1 MTRSFEAGRGTG
13 MTGNPAAWY
22 PDPARR
28 HQFRY
33 WDGER
38 WTVNVADGGIASV
51 DPSMELP
58 PASDADI
65 PEHLAAVSD
74 PVRDRPRQRRTWL
87 VVLAAAAG
95 LAVGGLAVLS
105 LLGGGSGEQP
115 PVAPLDTEQQ
125 SHAIEQLYFD
135 HIPLGLPEPKVIA
148 ALGKAPEDAK
158 SYMTKGVVRSGDIKS
173 SCIYY
178 NRLGASFGSRFEF
191 CFKDSLLTQKGSY

>member
-1 MTRSFEAGRGTG
+1 MTRSFEAGRGAG
-13 MTGNPAAWY
+13 MPEHPAAWY

-33 WDGER
+33 WDGGR
-38 WTVNVADGGIASV
+38 WTVNVADDGIASV

-58 PASDADI
+58 AASDADI
-65 PEHLAAVSD
+65 PEHLAPVSD
-74 PVRDRPRQRRTWL
+74 PVRDPPRQRRTWL

-95 LAVGGLAVLS
+95 LAVGGIAVLS
-105 LLGGGSGEQP
+105 LLGGGSGDQQHA
-115 PVAPLDTEQQ
+115 APLDTEQQ
-125 SHAIEQLYFD
+125 SHAIKQLYFD

-158 SYMTKGVVRSGDIKS
+158 RYTTKRVVSSGDIKP

-178 NRLGASFGSRFEF
+178 NRLGARFGSRFEF
-191 CFKDSLLTQKGSY
+191 CFKNSLLTQKSSY